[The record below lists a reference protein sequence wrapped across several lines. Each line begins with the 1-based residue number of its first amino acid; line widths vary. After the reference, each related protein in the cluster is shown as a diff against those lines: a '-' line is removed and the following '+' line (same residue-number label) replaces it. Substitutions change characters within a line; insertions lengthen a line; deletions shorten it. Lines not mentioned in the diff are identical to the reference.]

1 MLAHALLLS
10 SLALRAPRLLR
21 REPPAPPTRV
31 AVLGGGFG
39 GLTAARVL
47 AADPRLEVLLVDQRE
62 YFEYTPGI
70 LRAWV
75 EPSVHPKLV
84 NPIRRL
90 LRSDRARFQRVPPGY
105 AARVTEP
112 TDGTAPLR
120 FTISRADEAPL
131 VSYDCDYAVL
141 ATGGELSPISDDRL
155 IPDGT
160 ILARRRRLRE
170 QARGLRGRSGE
181 ICRGD
186 LLGRSAAEPQ
196 LF

>member
-21 REPPAPPTRV
+21 REPSAPPTRV

-186 LLGRSAAEPQ
+186 LLG
-196 LF
+196 